1 MTGILALFYRMLK
14 SLLSANGVN
23 ESMITVFV
31 DGYFEEPLRVT
42 KLFGVRAVQH
52 MPIGRKNA
60 RVSQH
65 YKAAIAS
72 TFRKYSDTKHIIM
85 LEEDLDV
92 SVDFFKLVI

>member
-1 MTGILALFYRMLK
+1 MLK

-23 ESMITVFV
+23 ASMITVFV
-31 DGYFEEPLRVT
+31 DGFFEEPLHVT
-42 KLFGVRAVQH
+42 RLFGIRGVQH
-52 MPIGRKNA
+52 MPIGRRNA

-72 TFRKYSDTKHIIM
+72 TFREYSNSKYIIL

-92 SVDFFKLVI
+92 SVDFFR